1 MKKVIMLMLISLGT
15 LSMTAQSV
23 KSTDFKVY
31 GNCGMC
37 ENRIEK
43 AALSADGVKKA
54 DWNRET
60 KMLTIEYDSE
70 KVRLD
75 DVYKKI
81 AEAGHDTDKV
91 RAKDE
96 VYKALPACCHY
107 KRAAGDK
114 TGQVIKSSGSCCSH

>member
-1 MKKVIMLMLISLGT
+1 MKKVIMLILISLGT

-60 KMLTIEYDSE
+60 EILTIEYDASL
-70 KVRLD
+70 VNLD
-75 DVYKKI
+75 DVHKRI
-81 AEAGHDTDKV
+81 AKQGHDTEIHRAEDKV
-91 RAKDE
+91 
-96 VYKALPACCHY
+96 YQGLP
-107 KRAAGDK
+107 
-114 TGQVIKSSGSCCSH
+114 SCCQYERPADDKAE